1 MVEEGRQTQ
10 ALKLPFPTGETN
22 KIIAPMETIH
32 REVTHF
38 SYLETWKQ
46 ILKVR
51 PAIFPG
57 EEKSGWNICAGI
69 AFSPH
74 KHGSYSSPMLASVAQ
89 LRQYNWNL
97 LGM

>member
-32 REVTHF
+32 REITHF

-51 PAIFPG
+51 PAIVPG

-69 AFSPH
+69 AFSPQAR
-74 KHGSYSSPMLASVAQ
+74 LAQQSNARFCCPASAIQ
-89 LRQYNWNL
+89 LEL
-97 LGM
+97 AGD